1 MLTRTLSVR
10 MPFGT
15 LPSQVLLPG
24 GGVGEFLARHAV
36 MDLGVNNVDDS
47 LAAVT
52 AGGEVVTLNMVELQ
66 VSSVFC
72 SLGGVSECD
81 CGRWMHPY
89 GRRGLKGGR
98 DVAPL
103 EVSGCLDAN
112 CITPLLQTFVLA
124 EQCGNRVQEMV
135 QGLRGC
141 VVLTSSSCRISRPL
155 AFIKEGSNHKT
166 CACGPLPP

>member
-24 GGVGEFLARHAV
+24 AGVGEFLARHAV

-66 VSSVFC
+66 VSARSRDCVEQFC
-72 SLGGVSECD
+72 GDE
-81 CGRWMHPY
+81 
-89 GRRGLKGGR
+89 
-98 DVAPL
+98 
-103 EVSGCLDAN
+103 
-112 CITPLLQTFVLA
+112 
-124 EQCGNRVQEMV
+124 RV
-135 QGLRGC
+135 
-141 VVLTSSSCRISRPL
+141 
-155 AFIKEGSNHKT
+155 
-166 CACGPLPP
+166 